1 MRLQHLLLVPALLAL
16 MIAGSIT
23 VDAASKKSSRS
34 KPRAVP
40 GAGKPPSRSGSIA
53 AWFGGIVGRG
63 GGGNGGDASG
73 RSVSKAPSQKEGKSK
88 GDGKPSGR
96 SKSIFGKSR
105 GAERSE
111 SIAKRPKE
119 TKKESKSTKRSASVA
134 AAGGRNNM
142 KKEKKG
148 KRVKASFGDDSDDG
162 HKASRSKSKSKQTI
176 EPLQHQPSI
185 TISTYDSPAA
195 QRTFPPYDLSKNGG
209 LPKFFLDMLDEIE
222 EPDKII
228 ERDIY
233 RSGDSASTVAEI
245 IKAIKTSGEFD
256 YKSTSAADLAAV
268 VKRFLSSLTSTLI
281 SLEVVGTLREAL
293 GPDAKIPVMGDAKLH
308 TDVDEN
314 AMIDAI
320 RSIEEPQ
327 KTALLRLLRHFVAVL
342 AHGSENG
349 QTPIGIVS
357 SFGPS
362 LLPFEVSHD
371 ASVKKKRGQ
380 LNQVAFA
387 NLIVLAG
394 DKEKFQR
401 MSE

>member
-1 MRLQHLLLVPALLAL
+1 M
-16 MIAGSIT
+16 GSR
-23 VDAASKKSSRS
+23 V
-34 KPRAVP
+34 
-40 GAGKPPSRSGSIA
+40 
-53 AWFGGIVGRG
+53 
-63 GGGNGGDASG
+63 
-73 RSVSKAPSQKEGKSK
+73 
-88 GDGKPSGR
+88 GR

-134 AAGGRNNM
+134 AGGRSNV

-148 KRVKASFGDDSDDG
+148 KREKVSFGDDSDDG
-162 HKASRSKSKSKQTI
+162 HKGSKSKSKQTI

-371 ASVKKKRGQ
+371 ASVKKRGQ